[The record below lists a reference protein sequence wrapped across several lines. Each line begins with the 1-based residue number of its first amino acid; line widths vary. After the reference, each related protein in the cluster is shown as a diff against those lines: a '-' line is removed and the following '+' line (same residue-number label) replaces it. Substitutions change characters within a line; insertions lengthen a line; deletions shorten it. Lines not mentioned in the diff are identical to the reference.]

1 MLLCHSNLMIP
12 KPISKLFLMLVWK
25 SPVKSK
31 HLTGDSFEKLYNFF
45 KFKYWESRLFV
56 TLMKKIKQ
64 KKGVCILVL
73 VILFLFY
80 IIWWYFFSQARII
93 TFAIAPLG
101 GTNKLF
107 GSWFL
112 AKRRLGCSS
121 TNLTAFW
128 SSCGENQRTASISWE
143 HGEGS

>member
-1 MLLCHSNLMIP
+1 MIP

-45 KFKYWESRLFV
+45 KFKYWESRLC
-56 TLMKKIKQ
+56 TCNANEKKIKQ
-64 KKGVCILVL
+64 KTRAYVLVL

-107 GSWFL
+107 VSWFL

-128 SSCGENQRTASISWE
+128 SSCGENHRTASISWE